1 MWYQLWTES
10 HTVICKDCIIICQM
24 KKIKSVKVQP
34 LPRYQN
40 KPTPLPMG
48 TWGCTKLCKNRF
60 GLESSKWETR
70 NGESRKW
77 EGTLAE
83 VGEGASYWSMT
94 SASQSWHTFSGSI
107 CLKALLLLL
116 NGPSS
121 ERGTHCSQSGIWYIF
136 SCLRLLSCSFWL
148 KPGFP
153 MGNASLEVLCLRS
166 VNCLQPVWLVT
177 HQSLWKLS
185 SYRSMSSA
193 SATLCLFLSSW
204 CFQNIDFRLGHTHGL
219 NDAPQKYV
227 YILSLGMWPYRYN

>member
-1 MWYQLWTES
+1 
-10 HTVICKDCIIICQM
+10 M

-34 LPRYQN
+34 LPRLQN

-48 TWGCTKLCKNRF
+48 TWGLIKLCKNRF

-83 VGEGASYWSMT
+83 VGGGASYWSMT
-94 SASQSWHTFSGSI
+94 SASQSWHTFSRSI

-116 NGPSS
+116 NRPSS

-148 KPGFP
+148 KPGFS
-153 MGNASLEVLCLRS
+153 MSNASLEALCLRS
-166 VNCLQPVWLVT
+166 IYCLQPVWLVS
-177 HQSLWKLS
+177 HQSLWKPS
-185 SYRSMSSA
+185 SYRS
-193 SATLCLFLSSW
+193 SATFCPFLGSW
-204 CFQNIDFRLGHTHGL
+204 CFQHIHCRLGHTHGL
-219 NDAPQKYV
+219 NGVPPKICLCTKPWNVTLQV
-227 YILSLGMWPYRYN
+227 